1 MTYVRTGVLVLL
13 LLPGIMNVHA
23 QARRAEVDA
32 LADQIETQIIE
43 WRRDF
48 HQNPELSNRE
58 FRTGA
63 LIADFLE
70 SIGIEV
76 ERNVAHTGVVGI
88 LRGSNPGPV
97 VALRADMDAL
107 PVKESLDLPF
117 SSDAV
122 GIYNDEEVP
131 VMHACGHD
139 SHMAMLMGV
148 ADNLVKLKSQLH
160 GTVVFLFQPAE
171 EGAPSGEEGGAELM
185 VKEGVLERHGVD
197 VIFGLHISS
206 IEEVGTINYRPGG
219 LLASVNSMNITV
231 YGSQSHGATPWMGV
245 DPIVTS
251 AQIIMGLQTI
261 VSRNM
266 ELTKNA
272 AVITI
277 GKIEGGV
284 RSNIIPEKVEMVGT
298 IRALDPAMQIQLHN
312 RIREVATK
320 IAESA
325 GARVDVQIHDGYPVT
340 FNDPDLVIQML
351 PSLKETAGDE
361 NVILIDAVTGAED
374 FSFFAQE
381 VPGLFFFLGG
391 RPHDVARED
400 APSHHRPDFYIDE
413 SGMKLGVRAL
423 TNMTL
428 DYMEMSA
435 VR

>member
-1 MTYVRTGVLVLL
+1 MRTLSVGTVALL
-13 LLPGIMNVHA
+13 IVQFSSSAAG
-23 QARRAEVDA
+23 QDRRSEVDA

-58 FRTGA
+58 FRTGT
-63 LIADFLE
+63 LIADYLE
-70 SIGIEV
+70 SLGIEV

-122 GIYNDEEVP
+122 GIYNGEEVP

-139 SHMAMLMGV
+139 SHMAILMGV
-148 ADNLVKLKSQLH
+148 ADSLVKLKNQLR

-171 EGAPSGEEGGAELM
+171 EGSPRGEEGGAKRM

-197 VIFGLHISS
+197 VVFGLHISS
-206 IEEVGTINYRPGG
+206 IEELGTINYRPGG
-219 LLASVNSMNITV
+219 LLASANTMNITV
-231 YGSQSHGATPWMGV
+231 HGSQAHGAAPWRGV

-261 VSRNM
+261 VRRNM

-298 IRALDPAMQIQLHN
+298 IRALDPAMKMQLHK
-312 RIREVATK
+312 RIREVATN

-325 GARVDVQIHDGYPVT
+325 GARVDVEIHDGYPVT
-340 FNDPDLVIQML
+340 YNDPDLVNQML
-351 PSLKETAGDE
+351 PSLQETAGEE
-361 NVILIDAVTGAED
+361 NVRLIDAVTGAED
-374 FSFFAQE
+374 FSFFARV
-381 VPGLFFFLGG
+381 VPGLFFFLGA
-391 RPHDVARED
+391 RPTDVTRDD
-400 APSHHRPDFYIDE
+400 ATSHHRPDFYIDE
-413 SGMKLGVRAL
+413 SAMKLGVRTL
-423 TNMTL
+423 TNLTL